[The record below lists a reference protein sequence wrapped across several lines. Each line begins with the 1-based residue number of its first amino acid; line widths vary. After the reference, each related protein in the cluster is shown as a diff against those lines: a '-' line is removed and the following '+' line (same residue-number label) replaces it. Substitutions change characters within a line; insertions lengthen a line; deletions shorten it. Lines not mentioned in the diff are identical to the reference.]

1 MKRIHVLL
9 TVWVTALIVAP
20 GSTRAAE
27 ITVLSDSPLA
37 PALGR
42 IAEAFRRDSGHGVK
56 FVFGLS
62 PVIHKR
68 VIDGETGDVVIIQP
82 NFINDLVSAG
92 KIVAGQY
99 PIIARI
105 GIGLFTRADANAS
118 DVSTVPAFKQALLNA
133 DTLVFTNVAS
143 GNYFATVLERLG
155 IADTLKSKIVRASPP
170 DVVARIVQGKGT
182 DIGVMVVTLIK
193 ADKRLKLV
201 GMLPSEFQSYLI
213 YSANPLVNS
222 PSPEAGKEF
231 IRFLSLPQSKKE
243 FVASGGG
250 GLSLWGG
257 KLYSQTAEGH
267 LKFEPVRVTWTL
279 SGMVG

>member
-42 IAEAFRRDSGHGVK
+42 IAEAFRRDSGHEVK

-105 GIGLFTRADANAS
+105 GIGLFTRADANGL
-118 DVSTVPAFKQALLNA
+118 DVSTVPAFKQGLLNA
-133 DTLVFTNVAS
+133 DTLVFTNVAG

-182 DIGVMVVTLIK
+182 DIGVIVVTLIK

-231 IRFLSLPQSKKE
+231 IRFLSLPQSNKE
-243 FVASGGG
+243 FVASG
-250 GLSLWGG
+250 
-257 KLYSQTAEGH
+257 AD
-267 LKFEPVRVTWTL
+267 
-279 SGMVG
+279 